1 MKYVII
7 GAGAAGVAAAKAIKS
22 IDNDG
27 EVIVLGEER
36 FFPYNRFMLTDFLC
50 DSVSEG
56 ELTYTSPDFF
66 KELGITFRKGE
77 YVKAIH
83 PEEKTVKLSH
93 NEVLNYDKL
102 LIATGGTPSLGP
114 VLQPFRK
121 YIQRYYS
128 LEDIHVLKR
137 KLPGIKKCIV
147 FGDGLSSLD
156 IIRAL
161 RNLGKEVTYITRGER
176 ADWGLVDPELSAELH
191 GFLESK
197 GVEIITEDRVISV
210 EQVSIEQNAGMYRV
224 LTLKRKELTADIV
237 FAWDRYVSN
246 IGVIKGTRI
255 EKKSGILVNDRLKTS
270 EEDIYAAGDCVEIYH
285 PELKDYWINFGWI
298 NAREQGTAA
307 GMNMAGEDTPYKA
320 REVVVFNL
328 MGKSLKAR
336 WWK

>member
-7 GAGAAGVAAAKAIKS
+7 GAGAAGVAAAKAIKT
-22 IDNDG
+22 IDKHGD
-27 EVIVLGEER
+27 VIVMGEES

-50 DSVSEG
+50 DSITEN
-56 ELTYTSPDFF
+56 ELIYTSPGFF

-83 PEEKTVKLSH
+83 PEEKTVKLFH
-93 NEVLNYDKL
+93 NEVVNYDKL
-102 LIATGGTPSLGP
+102 LIATGGTPTLGP

-121 YIQRYYS
+121 LIQRYYT
-128 LEDIHVLKR
+128 LEDILVLKR

-156 IIRAL
+156 LIRGL
-161 RNLGKEVTYITRGER
+161 RNLGKDVTYITRGER
-176 ADWGLVDPELSAELH
+176 ADWGLVDPELSVELH
-191 GFLESK
+191 RFLESR
-197 GVEIITEDRVISV
+197 GVEIITEDRLI
-210 EQVSIEQNAGMYRV
+210 SIEQRGGMYHT
-224 LTLKRKELTADIV
+224 LTLKRHKLTADIV
-237 FAWDRYVSN
+237 FAWDRYLSN
-246 IGVIKGTRI
+246 INVIKGTRI

-298 NAREQGTAA
+298 NARDQGTAA
-307 GMNMAGEDTPYKA
+307 GKNMAGEDALYKIH
-320 REVVVFNL
+320 EVVVFNL
-328 MGKSLKAR
+328 MGQSLKAR